1 MLTNNG
7 YVYFFY
13 SIGNCC
19 AADDTDYNNSVY
31 RVQVC
36 RKRVTDPPTGPF
48 LDRDG
53 VDCLTGGVNRVGT
66 TILASRDDG
75 QVFAPG
81 SIGILADPDLGM
93 VMYYQYWNITLANQ
107 QSNPKMDGL
116 RFGYNLL
123 NWDEDGW
130 PELVESR

>member
-53 VDCLTGGVNRVGT
+53 VGCLTGGDDRVGT
-66 TILASRDDG
+66 TILASRDG

-81 SIGILADPDLGM
+81 FIGILDVPDLGM
-93 VMYYQYWNITLANQ
+93 VMCYQCWSITLANQ
-107 QSNPKMDGL
+107 ASKPKMDGL
-116 RFGYNLL
+116 RFGYNLPK
-123 NWDEDGW
+123 WD
-130 PELVESR
+130 

>member
-36 RKRVTDPPTGPF
+36 RKLVTDPPTGPF
-48 LDRDG
+48 LDRDD
-53 VDCLTGGVNRVGT
+53 VDCLTGGVDRVGT

-81 SIGILADPDLGM
+81 SIGILDDPDLGM

-107 QSNPKMDGL
+107 ESKPKMDGL

-130 PELVESR
+130 PELVQSR